1 MTAALALDERHA
13 IGANH
18 PPEETRPEASAF
30 DAHKAN
36 IEDLFLEAK
45 NWIDGTS
52 IETQEQA
59 DKVQELLRKMQE
71 AEAAADASR
80 AAEKKPFDDGAK
92 AVQEKYAPLIA
103 DTKTVK
109 GKTTLAIPAL
119 KAVSA
124 KWLAALET
132 KRLAEVERLRV
143 EAEEAATAA
152 RALVDEA
159 RETGD
164 LGAAEEAEQAIQEAA
179 RLDRVA
185 TRTENTRPQSTGY
198 GRALSLRDRWVIK
211 GFVPVEDGGN
221 VIKGETA
228 LLRHYYTTNF
238 PAMVEAA
245 LALARQDIQAG
256 KRTLPGLIIV
266 NEPTAA

>member
-1 MTAALALDERHA
+1 MTALALDERHA
-13 IGANH
+13 IGANN
-18 PPEETRPEASAF
+18 PPEESKPEVSPF

-45 NWIDGTS
+45 NWIDGAA

-71 AEAAADASR
+71 AETAADASR
-80 AAEKKPFDDGAK
+80 ALEKKPHDDAAN
-92 AVQEKYAPLIA
+92 AVQAKYAPLIA
-103 DTKTVK
+103 DTKAMK
-109 GKTTLAIPAL
+109 GKTKLAIPAL

-143 EAEEAATAA
+143 EAEEAANAA
-152 RALVDEA
+152 RALVEEA

-164 LGAAEEAEQAIQEAA
+164 LGAAEVAEDAIREAS

-185 TRTENTRPQSTGY
+185 TRTENARPQSTGY

-211 GFVPVEDGGN
+211 GFVPVGEGDDA
-221 VIKGETA
+221 IKGETA

-245 LALARQDIQAG
+245 LVLARQDIQAG
-256 KRTLPGLIIV
+256 KRTLPGLVIV